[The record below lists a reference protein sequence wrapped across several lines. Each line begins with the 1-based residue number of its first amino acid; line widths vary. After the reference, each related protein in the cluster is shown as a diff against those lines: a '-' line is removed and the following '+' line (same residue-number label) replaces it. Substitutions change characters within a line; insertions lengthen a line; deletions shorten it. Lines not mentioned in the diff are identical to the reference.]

1 MSILKTISE
10 KQAKGK
16 VKKIYEDI
24 KKIRKIKKIPNFGKQ
39 LRMTRIL

>member
-10 KQAKGK
+10 KQATGK

-24 KKIRKIKKIPNFGKQ
+24 KKTRKNKKDTEFLEDNCK
-39 LRMTRIL
+39 